1 MNRSFNAHE
10 CLHAQALH
18 GTPLASFFSRVFA
31 FLIDFL
37 VVLVLVILVGLP
49 AAFYAREQGQTQQIV
64 IRFEPFHNLWGL
76 VALVAYFGFITF
88 VARGQTVGKRLLAI
102 RVVSLAS
109 DRLTLWN
116 VLSAPLAMAPP
127 HWRQASASSSSFCT
141 RIVKQSMTESLKP
154 LLSALRGA
162 NETHP
167 NNSF

>member
-109 DRLTLWN
+109 DRLTLWQCIERA
-116 VLSAPLAMAPP
+116 LGYG
-127 HWRQASASSSSFCT
+127 ASALEAGFGFL
-141 RIVKQSMTESLKP
+141 QFFL
-154 LLSALRGA
+154 
-162 NETHP
+162 HP
-167 NNSF
+167 NRQTVHDRIAETIVVSSPRRKRNAP